1 MQSQQQTKKNSVSVK
16 FNRRQQRSAKA
27 REKAQEIVNLYDEYE
42 QRVQARKE
50 AVDSVFKEHR
60 ALIIASTYNILFSI
74 KIAANAVYNLPES
87 LEEDGLYKQGI
98 KNKTKALINAV
109 KSFERTTYSAYGEK
123 AKFFEES
130 VGRMVEEIG
139 LDVEKIFWS
148 IKQFLDKNRIDKSS
162 ALSRVEQARTLI
174 SLSIKIHEARIRKLQ
189 AINPDLPSMAYLRM
203 DKPLRFIDDLC
214 REVCRGI
221 IDGKTIN
228 LNDDTNC
235 RLSVSVLD
243 RKMADDERIARAI
256 ELTL

>member
-1 MQSQQQTKKNSVSVK
+1 MQSQQQTRKNKVSVQ
-16 FNRRQQRSAKA
+16 FNRRQQRAVKA
-27 REKAQEIVNLYDEYE
+27 REKAQEVVNIYDEYQ

-60 ALIIASTYNILFSI
+60 ALVIASTYNILFSI

-87 LEEDGLYKQGI
+87 LAEDGLFKQNI
-98 KNKTKALINAV
+98 KSKTKALINAV
-109 KSFERTTYSAYGEK
+109 KSFERTTYSAYGDK
-123 AKFFEES
+123 AKFLEES
-130 VGRMVEEIG
+130 VGRIVEEIG

-148 IKQFLDKNRIDKSS
+148 IKQFLDKNRIDKTS

-203 DKPLRFIDDLC
+203 DKPLMFIDDLSRDLC
-214 REVCRGI
+214 RNI
-221 IDGKTIN
+221 IAGKTIN

-235 RLSVSVLD
+235 RLSVAVLD
-243 RKMADDERIARAI
+243 QKIADDERIARAI

>member
-1 MQSQQQTKKNSVSVK
+1 MQAQQQTMQSKASVK
-16 FNRRQQRSAKA
+16 FNRRQQRAAKA
-27 REKAQEIVNLYDEYE
+27 REKVQEIVNIYDEYE
-42 QRVQARKE
+42 ERVKTRKE
-50 AVDSVFKEHR
+50 AVESIFEEHK

-74 KIAANAVYNLPES
+74 KIAANAVYNLPEW

-98 KNKTKALINAV
+98 KNKTKALVNAV
-109 KSFERTTYSAYGEK
+109 KSFERTTYSAYGDK

-130 VGRMVEEIG
+130 VGRITEEI
-139 LDVEKIFWS
+139 DFDIEKIFWS
-148 IKQFLDKNRIDKSS
+148 IKQFLDKNRIDKST

-214 REVCRGI
+214 RDLCRGI

-235 RLSVSVLD
+235 RLSVDVLD
-243 RKMADDERIARAI
+243 KKLADEERIARAI

>member
-1 MQSQQQTKKNSVSVK
+1 MQSQQQTKQNKASVK
-16 FNRRQQRSAKA
+16 LNRRQQRAIKA
-27 REKAQEIVNLYDEYE
+27 REKAQEIVNLYDEHE

-74 KIAANAVYNLPES
+74 KIAANAVYNLPEC

-98 KNKTKALINAV
+98 KSKTKALINAV
-109 KSFERTTYSAYGEK
+109 KSFERTTYSVYGDK
-123 AKFFEES
+123 ARFFEES
-130 VGRMVEEIG
+130 VGRIVDEID
-139 LDVEKIFWS
+139 LDIEKIFWS
-148 IKQFLDKNRIDKSS
+148 IKQFLDKNRLDKTS

-189 AINPDLPSMAYLRM
+189 TINPGLPSMEYLRM
-203 DKPLRFIDDLC
+203 DKALKFIDDLSRDIC
-214 REVCRGI
+214 RDICRG
-221 IDGKTIN
+221 KNIN

-235 RLSVSVLD
+235 RLSVVVLD
-243 RKMADDERIARAI
+243 QKLADEERIARAI

>member
-1 MQSQQQTKKNSVSVK
+1 MQAQQQAKQNKVSVK
-16 FNRRQQRSAKA
+16 FNRRQQRAAKA
-27 REKAQEIVNLYDEYE
+27 REKAQEIVNIYDEYE
-42 QRVQARKE
+42 ERVKARKE
-50 AVDSVFKEHR
+50 AVESIFEEHK

-87 LEEDGLYKQGI
+87 LEEDELFKQNI
-98 KNKTKALINAV
+98 KSKTKALINAV
-109 KSFERTTYSAYGEK
+109 KSFERTTYSACGDK
-123 AKFFEES
+123 AKFLEES
-130 VGRMVEEIG
+130 VGRIVEEIG

-148 IKQFLDKNRIDKSS
+148 IKQFLDKNRIDKTS

-203 DKPLRFIDDLC
+203 DKPLMFIDDLSRDLC
-214 REVCRGI
+214 RSI
-221 IDGKTIN
+221 GKAVN

-235 RLSVSVLD
+235 RLSVAVLD
-243 RKMADDERIARAI
+243 QKLADEERIARAI